1 MKIIDI
7 KTMKGPNYWSVRRHN
22 LTVMVLDLEEMEQF
36 PTNKIDGFGER
47 LEKMFPSM
55 YTHRCSVGK
64 AGGFFQRV
72 KEGTWMGHV
81 IEHIALEIQTL
92 AGMDC
97 GFGRTRG
104 YGEEGVYFVVFN
116 HMVGKVGRYAA
127 KASFRIAEALISG
140 EEYDL
145 AEDILNMKEIR
156 QNEGLGP
163 STASIIKE
171 AEARNIPWIRLNR
184 YSLCQLGY
192 GANQKRIQATVT
204 SQTSN
209 IGVDIACDKEE
220 TKLLLEQAEVPIPKG
235 DIIRTE
241 RGLEEAAEYVGFPLV
256 IKPVNGNHGRGITT
270 NINSMDEALIAFK
283 EAKEISR
290 LVIVEKFITGEDY
303 RLLVIDN
310 KLVAAAK
317 RTPAHVIGDGKS
329 TIQQLVDEV
338 NKDERRGYGHEKV
351 LTEISINSL
360 TIELLKENGMTP
372 ETIVPKGEFVK
383 LKSTANLSTGGTA
396 EDVTDLIHPYNIF
409 MAERISKIIGLD
421 ICGIDIMAHD
431 LTKPLNESGGAVLE
445 VNAGPGFRMHIQPTD
460 GLPRNVGGHV
470 VDMLFPHGS
479 NARIPIIAVTGTN
492 GKTTTTR
499 LIAHIAKMRG
509 KKVGY
514 TTSDGVYIQ
523 NRLLMSGDC
532 TGPVSA
538 EFVLKDPTV
547 NFAVLECARGGILRA
562 GLGFKKC
569 DIGVVTNVAGDHL
582 GLKGIHTI
590 DQLAKV
596 KGVIPETVHKDGYS
610 VLNADDDRVYA
621 MRDNVESKVALF
633 SMDEENPRILRHS
646 RNDGVSAIYENGY
659 ITIIKGEWKMRVS
672 KAVNVPLT
680 KGGKASFM
688 IQNVLAAVLAT
699 YLQGF
704 SIEDIRVAIE
714 SFIPS
719 PSQTPGRLN
728 MFNFDKFDVLLDYA
742 HNPAGLRALHKYVE
756 KLDGSPKVGII
767 AGIGDRRKQDN
778 FELGQVAAEMF
789 DEVIIRQDRNLRGKE
804 EEELIK
810 EIHDGIIDI
819 DAKKPVKIINKES
832 EAIKYAIENAK
843 EGSLVVVSSDV
854 VPDALNM
861 VMKLKEKESK
871 ELYGNVKEEIPN
883 LEVQ

>member
-72 KEGTWMGHV
+72 KQGTWMGHV

-470 VDMLFPHGS
+470 VDMLFPNGS